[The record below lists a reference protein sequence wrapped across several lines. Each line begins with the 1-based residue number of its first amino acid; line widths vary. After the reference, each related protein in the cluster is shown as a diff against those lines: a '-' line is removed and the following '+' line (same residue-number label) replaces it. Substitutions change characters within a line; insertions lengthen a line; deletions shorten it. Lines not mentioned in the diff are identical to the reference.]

1 MNAARARR
9 ISLNLTDDI
18 VRLANNAITGSRY
31 GSVSAYVRALIV
43 SERRQSGDK
52 AALRV
57 SPEIKM
63 GRPKA
68 A

>member
-18 VRLANNAITGSRY
+18 VRLANNAITGSKY

-43 SERRQSGDK
+43 NERRLSGDR
-52 AALRV
+52 AASRV
-57 SPEIKM
+57 SPEVKM
-63 GRPKA
+63 GRRKA

>member
-18 VRLANNAITGSRY
+18 VQLAYSAITGSKY

-43 SERRQSGDK
+43 RERRRSGDLQAMRVNPEVRMGRRK
-52 AALRV
+52 AA
-57 SPEIKM
+57 
-63 GRPKA
+63 
-68 A
+68 